1 MVYQL
6 QVVTF
11 HYVLIIHVLFHRW
24 DEIYYTSYVV
34 LVKTR
39 NVKLGVKSSENQAR
53 KKGNV
58 LFNDAL
64 NIFCLWLNGDGHV
77 VKDYSDGHR
86 GNLLLPPHGL
96 LLPVS
101 SKGSF
106 ICTIIQTG

>member
-39 NVKLGVKSSENQAR
+39 NNNL
-53 KKGNV
+53 
-58 LFNDAL
+58 AL
-64 NIFCLWLNGDGHV
+64 NQVRIKQGRKEMFYLTMHSTYFVYG
-77 VKDYSDGHR
+77 
-86 GNLLLPPHGL
+86 
-96 LLPVS
+96 
-101 SKGSF
+101 
-106 ICTIIQTG
+106 